1 MVKIPPFE
9 VEQWMDKYET
19 TPGVL
24 NVAETCAASVS
35 IEKLVVMN
43 RLKTLAPPPV
53 DFSRPMTYG
62 AILGSDELRRN
73 ITKIYEQR
81 GPPSPIAPED
91 IIVTQGAIAA
101 NFLLFYT
108 IVGPGDHVICVYP
121 TYQQLYSVPE
131 TLGAEVSLW
140 KLKAENGFLPDVTE
154 LEGLLKA
161 NTKVGAHA
169 KGTCI
174 AGTTRLTTE
183 QMIVINNPNNP
194 TGAVIPNDV
203 LVNVVELARKHD
215 IIVLSDEVYRPLFHS
230 VADDEIPPSALPL
243 GYDKVIITSSMSKA
257 WSLAGV
263 RVGWIACCDASIL
276 RQVAAARDYTA
287 ISVSQV
293 DDQIA
298 AYALSDDVR
307 PQLLSRNIALAR
319 TNLALLTRFVEA
331 HADVC
336 DWVRPHAGTTAFLR
350 FKRKDGGEPVDD
362 VAFCRDLLQ
371 RTKVLLV
378 PGSLCFGGGA
388 DFRGYVRIGF
398 VCETEVV
405 EEALPKLSAY
415 VKEYLAS

>member
-9 VEQWMDKYET
+9 VERWMDKYET

-24 NVAETCAASVS
+24 NIAETCAASIS
-35 IEKLVVMN
+35 IDKLVVMN

-73 ITKIYEQR
+73 IMKTYEQP
-81 GPPSPIAPED
+81 GAPSTIRPED

-108 IVGPGDHVICVYP
+108 LVGPGDHVVCVYP

-131 TLGAEVSLW
+131 TLGTEVSLW
-140 KLKAENGFLPDVTE
+140 QLKAENGFVPDVTE

-161 NTKVGAHA
+161 NTK
-169 KGTCI
+169 
-174 AGTTRLTTE
+174 
-183 QMIVINNPNNP
+183 MIVINNPNNP
-194 TGAVIPNDV
+194 TGAVIPKDV
-203 LVNVVELARKHD
+203 LVNIVELARKHD

-230 VADDEIPPSALPL
+230 VADDEIPPSALSL
-243 GYDKVIITSSMSKA
+243 GYDKVIVTSSMSKTWA
-257 WSLAGV
+257 LAGI
-263 RVGWIACCDASIL
+263 RVGWIACCDTSIL

-287 ISVSQV
+287 ISVSQI

-319 TNLALLTRFVEA
+319 TNLALLARFVEG

-336 DWVRPHAGTTAFLR
+336 DWVRPQAGTTAFLR

-362 VAFCRDLLQ
+362 VAFCRHLLE
-371 RTKVLLV
+371 RTKVMFV
-378 PGSLCFGGGA
+378 PGSLCFGNSA
-388 DFRGYVRIGF
+388 DFRGYVRLGF
-398 VCETEVV
+398 VCETEVL

-415 VKEYLAS
+415 VKEHLAS

>member
-24 NVAETCAASVS
+24 NVAETCAASIS
-35 IEKLVVMN
+35 IDKLVVMN

-73 ITKIYEQR
+73 ITKTYEQP
-81 GPPSPIAPED
+81 GLPSPITPKD

-108 IVGPGDHVICVYP
+108 LVGPGDHVICVYP

-140 KLKAENGFLPDVTE
+140 KLKAEKAFVPDVME

-161 NTKVGAHA
+161 NTK
-169 KGTCI
+169 
-174 AGTTRLTTE
+174 
-183 QMIVINNPNNP
+183 MIVINNPNNP
-194 TGAVIPNDV
+194 TGAVIPKDV
-203 LVNVVELARKHD
+203 LVDVVELARKHD

-230 VADDEIPPSALPL
+230 VVDDEIPPSALSL
-243 GYDKVIITSSMSKA
+243 GYDKVIVTSSMSKA
-257 WSLAGV
+257 WALAGI

-287 ISVSQV
+287 ISVSQI

-307 PQLLSRNIALAR
+307 PQLLSRNIALAQ
-319 TNLALLTRFVEA
+319 TNLALLARFVDA

-362 VAFCRDLLQ
+362 VAFCRDLLE
-371 RTKVLLV
+371 RTKVMFV

-388 DFRGYVRIGF
+388 DFRGYVRMGF
-398 VCETEVV
+398 VCETEVL

-415 VKEYLAS
+415 AKEHLAS

>member
-9 VEQWMDKYET
+9 VEQWMDKYEK

-24 NVAETCAASVS
+24 NVAETCAASIS
-35 IEKLVVMN
+35 IDKLVVMN

-53 DFSRPMTYG
+53 DFSKPMTYG
-62 AILGSDELRRN
+62 AVLGSDELRRN
-73 ITKIYEQR
+73 ITKTYEQP
-81 GPPSPIAPED
+81 GQPSPITPKD

-108 IVGPGDHVICVYP
+108 LVGPGDHVICVYP

-140 KLKAENGFLPDVTE
+140 KLKAENGFVPDVTE
-154 LEGLLKA
+154 LEGLFKA
-161 NTKVGAHA
+161 NTK
-169 KGTCI
+169 
-174 AGTTRLTTE
+174 
-183 QMIVINNPNNP
+183 MIVINNPNNP
-194 TGAVIPNDV
+194 TGAVIPKDV
-203 LVNVVELARKHD
+203 LVNIVELARKHD

-230 VADDEIPPSALPL
+230 VVDDEIPPSALSL
-243 GYDKVIITSSMSKA
+243 GYDKVIVTSSMSKA
-257 WSLAGV
+257 WALAGI

-307 PQLLSRNIALAR
+307 PQLLSRNIALAQ
-319 TNLALLTRFVEA
+319 TNLALLASFVDA

-362 VAFCRDLLQ
+362 VVFCRDLLEKA
-371 RTKVLLV
+371 KVMFV

-388 DFRGYVRIGF
+388 DFRGYVRMGF
-398 VCETEVV
+398 VCETEVL

-415 VKEYLAS
+415 AKEHLAS